1 MPEATEEKEEAA
13 VPEPAPT
20 LVDDNLD
27 PFYGKK
33 KSKKKKKRENIIE
46 DVFKVEESISGD
58 HKAGPADISLRIP
71 STSNT
76 VKTEI
81 ETLETSQK
89 AVIDDTIWG
98 FAATQKRR
106 GKKGKGREAEPEP
119 PEPPEPPGNRD
130 RDWDW
135 DSIVAW
141 RRRKWKGKG
150 KGREAIEDASEFEG
164 PSTEAYIGPSW
175 SWVVSSRP
183 VVYPPEIT
191 MSLQLGVLPP
201 VMEDQEEGYG
211 YVNLSSDDNPYGE
224 ISYAVL
230 VAKGPLAFEELH
242 KLKSGK
248 YEGSHVGR
256 FDGVYWDSDRHALAS
271 QDTTDIYLFC
281 VLGFTEKHPSTA
293 KASTWGLLLEI
304 TGRRH
309 RRMFRRCGIFSIDLG
324 ERERKYFNLD
334 IEDEQIKS
342 EMQGGI
348 RRHRIEII

>member
-1 MPEATEEKEEAA
+1 VPEAAEEKEEAA

-27 PFYGKK
+27 FFYIKK
-33 KSKKKKKRENIIE
+33 KSKKKNKRENIIE

-89 AVIDDTIWG
+89 AVIDDTSWD
-98 FAATQKRR
+98 FLVTQKRR
-106 GKKGKGREAEPEP
+106 GKKGKTGKKGKGREAEPEP
-119 PEPPEPPGNRD
+119 PEPPGDRD

-135 DSIVAW
+135 DSVVAW
-141 RRRKWKGKG
+141 RRRKGKGKG

-164 PSTEAYIGPSW
+164 PSTETYIGPSW
-175 SWVVSSRP
+175 SWVVSSQP
-183 VVYPPEIT
+183 VEYPPQIT
-191 MSLQLGVLPP
+191 TSLELGVLPP
-201 VMEDQEEGYG
+201 VMEEGYE

-230 VAKGPLAFEELH
+230 VARGPLAFEELH

-281 VLGFTEKHPSTA
+281 VLGFTEKHLITA

-324 ERERKYFNLD
+324 RRERKYFNLD
-334 IEDEQIKS
+334 IEDEQIES